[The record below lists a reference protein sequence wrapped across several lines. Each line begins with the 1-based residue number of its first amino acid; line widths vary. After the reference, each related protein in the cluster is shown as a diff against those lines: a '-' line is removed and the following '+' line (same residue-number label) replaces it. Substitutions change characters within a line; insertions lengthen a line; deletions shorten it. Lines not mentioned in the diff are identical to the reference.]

1 MATLLRVL
9 IVEDSEDD
17 MQAILLELR
26 RGGYEVEHERVET
39 RPAMQAALSQRAWD
53 LILCDYTLPRFG
65 ASDALETLRQSGLD
79 LPFII
84 ISGTIGEE
92 SAVEMLKA
100 GAHDFI
106 VKGRMAR
113 LLPAIERELKDAV
126 TRRRQQEA
134 EAERRDLITRL
145 EAINSEIERFTYL
158 AFHDLRA
165 PLITIKGFSGALKQ
179 DLQAGRLDEVR
190 RDAERVEGAADT
202 MDDILSDLLEFAR
215 IGRVRRP
222 SEDVSLLQ
230 LVQQSLVALNGLIR
244 EKNVTVKVS
253 PDLPSVYGDRVR
265 LRQIFENLIE
275 NAATY
280 TAGQEQPLI
289 EIGAREQ
296 GDQQVI
302 FVRDNGQG
310 IEPRY
315 HHRIFELFEKLDL
328 GTQGPGIGLALARRI
343 IEVHGGRIWVESE
356 GQGRGSTFYF
366 TLPGDGSNGPSEP
379 A

>member
-1 MATLLRVL
+1 MATLLRVML
-9 IVEDSEDD
+9 VEDSEDD
-17 MQAILLELR
+17 TQAILRELR

-39 RPAMQAALSQRAWD
+39 RPAMQTALAQRAWD

-65 ASDALETLRQSGLD
+65 ASDALKTLRQSGLD

-126 TRRRQQEA
+126 TRRLQREA
-134 EAERRDLITRL
+134 EEERRDLITRL

-179 DLQAGRLDEVR
+179 DLDAGRLDEVR
-190 RDAERVEGAADT
+190 RDVERVEGAADT

-230 LVQQSLVALNGLIR
+230 LVRQALVALNGLIG

-253 PDLPSVYGDRVR
+253 PDLPSVYGDRLR

-280 TAGQEQPLI
+280 TGGQEQPLI
-289 EIGAREQ
+289 EIGARRQ

-315 HHRIFELFEKLDL
+315 HHRIFELFEKLDP
-328 GTQGPGIGLALARRI
+328 GTQGSGIGLALARRI
-343 IEVHGGRIWVESE
+343 IEVHGGRIWVESD
-356 GQGRGSTFYF
+356 GQGQGSTFYF
-366 TLPGDGSNGPSEP
+366 TLPGDSSNGPSEP